1 MPVQHWESHTWKGL
15 GNAVRAGEGPAP
27 RRQQGEPC
35 KSLRREQIPSSRS
48 PLAAGLGRICAAGSA
63 VAPCRHPL
71 LWKAGTSHPLP
82 RASFSSYFQ
91 GWAWKT
97 EGGRW
102 PPAAPLRMCTASTGG
117 ISLTV
122 PRSCRDGFAHNPR
135 IRELQPKRFSPK
147 TPTRFQGTPFP
158 FLFLPALRLQRCHR
172 PREDTLL
179 PPTSPAH
186 HGWGKISVITLQGAT
201 GTHTSERRA
210 SEKQYV
216 YPPAVS
222 SHLFR
227 QQAAL

>member
-1 MPVQHWESHTWKGL
+1 M
-15 GNAVRAGEGPAP
+15 RAGEGPAP

-63 VAPCRHPL
+63 AAPCRHPL

-158 FLFLPALRLQRCHR
+158 LSFSPSSEAAEMPQTTRGH
-172 PREDTLL
+172 
-179 PPTSPAH
+179 PPTSDFPGAPRL
-186 HGWGKISVITLQGAT
+186 GKNIRNNITGSDWN
-201 GTHTSERRA
+201 THVGEESER
-210 SEKQYV
+210 ETICL
-216 YPPAVS
+216 S
-222 SHLFR
+222 SCCIQPFI
-227 QQAAL
+227 